1 MCLLLYTDV
10 VIYGTLRRQEYSF
23 GITKISILAIN
34 YGYIIIVGKTVV
46 YGSSLD
52 AYCCIQML
60 LSMGL
65 SGDRNTPLVEQR
77 FQFLVLNMVI

>member
-1 MCLLLYTDV
+1 M
-10 VIYGTLRRQEYSF
+10 
-23 GITKISILAIN
+23 
-34 YGYIIIVGKTVV
+34 IIVGKTVV

-65 SGDRNTPLVEQR
+65 SGDKIVMIHPPTQYEV
-77 FQFLVLNMVI
+77 M

>member
-1 MCLLLYTDV
+1 M
-10 VIYGTLRRQEYSF
+10 
-23 GITKISILAIN
+23 
-34 YGYIIIVGKTVV
+34 IIVGKTVV

-65 SGDRNTPLVEQR
+65 SGDKNTPLFEQR
-77 FQFLVLNMVI
+77 FQFLLLNKVYMIIVGKTVVYGSSLDAYCCVQMLLSMGLSGD